1 MAPLLTSVPKD
12 LIAFIKTGERP
23 APPVKPVKIS
33 NSSTNSVAT
42 LESKE
47 EEGSTR
53 TLTLDVNAMATC
65 ESWEDYMDS
74 IGE

>member
-1 MAPLLTSVPKD
+1 
-12 LIAFIKTGERP
+12 
-23 APPVKPVKIS
+23 
-33 NSSTNSVAT
+33 

-47 EEGSTR
+47 EEGATR